1 MNEFSIKVKEK
12 IAKKIY
18 KLSKETNKNS
28 SYHINKALENYIEEY
43 EDLQNAL
50 ERLKDKSDVLVSP
63 KQLRKSLG
71 L

>member
-1 MNEFSIKVKEK
+1 MDAIKIKEK

-18 KLSKETNKNS
+18 KLSKETNKDS
-28 SYHINKALENYIEEY
+28 SYHINRALENYVQEHEE
-43 EDLQNAL
+43 LQIAM
-50 ERLKDKSDVLVSP
+50 ERLKDKSDAVISP